1 MKAKKAT
8 QQKMHHGNSWGNGK
22 QRLEELF
29 KPTFFDR
36 FIKKWFRWKWL
47 GTIAWLTI
55 FWTDSWTIQT
65 DDYFL
70 LADNPSHLN
79 RWQFFFKPKDR
90 LSRSNRYQFLVETFF
105 SLGIPETI
113 SHKSIVQRHFWLKYS
128 FQGVSNQVGK
138 LEKFQGGGGRK
149 QKCPSWGV
157 WIFFRATHFKFP
169 FSLKLLH
176 I

>member
-1 MKAKKAT
+1 MWQESNVMKAKKAI
-8 QQKMHHGNSWGNGK
+8 QQKMHHGNLWGNGK

-29 KPTFFDR
+29 KLTFFDR

-70 LADNPSHLN
+70 QADNSSHLN

-90 LSRSNRYQFLVETFF
+90 LSCSNRYQFLVETFF
-105 SLGIPETI
+105 TTI
-113 SHKSIVQRHFWLKYS
+113 SDFM
-128 FQGVSNQVGK
+128 
-138 LEKFQGGGGRK
+138 KF
-149 QKCPSWGV
+149 
-157 WIFFRATHFKFP
+157 TKFVLAARNA
-169 FSLKLLH
+169 SRLAMNL
-176 I
+176 